1 MKCRVKKRFLAFVND
16 VEFLDQENYISVVA
30 LIEGWE
36 EMLEI
41 EINDTDLTRF
51 LTVVFSEFEKEVYDF
66 NFKYDAST
74 VISAFLNYRSFRNID
89 FSKTRENSEF
99 KKLND
104 KFATE
109 IEDEHLKYEAKKL
122 TKKDNITY
130 EELFEIFAERLIKRT
145 EKANKKQRR
154 IFCNLITTNEKT
166 AI

>member
-16 VEFLDQENYISVVA
+16 VEFLDQENYISIVA

-74 VISAFLNYRSFRNID
+74 VISAFLNYRSLRNVD

-99 KKLND
+99 IILND
-104 KFATE
+104 KVATE
-109 IEDEHLKYEAKKL
+109 IENEHLIYEAKNLLK
-122 TKKDNITY
+122 
-130 EELFEIFAERLIKRT
+130 EL
-145 EKANKKQRR
+145 KKQ
-154 IFCNLITTNEKT
+154 E
-166 AI
+166 

>member
-74 VISAFLNYRSFRNID
+74 VISAFLNYRSLRSVD

-109 IEDEHLKYEAKKL
+109 IENEHLKYEAKKL

-145 EKANKKQRR
+145 EKAGIKKQRM
-154 IFCNLITTNEKT
+154 IFCPAIITNEK
-166 AI
+166 

>member
-1 MKCRVKKRFLAFVND
+1 
-16 VEFLDQENYISVVA
+16 
-30 LIEGWE
+30 
-36 EMLEI
+36 MLEI

-109 IEDEHLKYEAKKL
+109 IENEHLKYDTKKL
-122 TKKDNITY
+122 TKKDNIIY
-130 EELFEIFAERLIKRT
+130 EELS
-145 EKANKKQRR
+145 Q
-154 IFCNLITTNEKT
+154 
-166 AI
+166 